1 MSATVIL
8 RRNTRSAWLRLRSQ
22 GLGGTDV
29 AAVLGFDKWRT
40 PLEVWLDKTG
50 RGTHVE
56 ESYPMRRGTYMESF
70 LLAEYGRQTG
80 AIIEK
85 PPALLAHP
93 DYPFLRAS
101 LDGLAHH
108 KDRTVI
114 LDAKAPTWRG
124 RSDWWDEEKLC
135 PDGYAVQML
144 TYLAVTGLDEAVLVA
159 DVAGDFTTV
168 EISRDLAWEAAA
180 LPLLADWWTTHVIGD
195 TPPPADWGRDTIPAL
210 NRAWVPVL
218 GEAAEAAPMV
228 AAAVKV
234 WQQLSPA
241 HKERGKTLDALRVQI
256 REGMGTAQTLT
267 IGGQKV
273 ASLDSRGVLRV
284 TAQQREEGAA

>member
-1 MSATVIL
+1 VGIVTATVIL
-8 RRNTRSAWLRLRSQ
+8 KRASRANWLRHRRD

-29 AAVLGFDKWRT
+29 SAVLGMSHFATQMD
-40 PLEVWLDKTG
+40 VWLSKTG
-50 RGTHVE
+50 RGDDVT
-56 ESYPMRRGTYMESF
+56 ESYPMRRGTYLEPF

-93 DYPFLRAS
+93 DYPFIRAS

-108 KDRTVI
+108 RDRTVI
-114 LDAKAPTWRG
+114 LDSKAVGWRG
-124 RSDWWDEEKLC
+124 REPWWDEEQLC
-135 PDGYAVQML
+135 PDGPAVQML

-159 DVAGDFTTV
+159 DVAGEFTTV
-168 EISRDLAWEAAA
+168 TISRDLAWERAA
-180 LPLLADWWTTHVIGD
+180 LPLLADWWTTHVVGD
-195 TPPPADWGRDTIPAL
+195 TPPPADWERDTIPAL
-210 NRAWVPVL
+210 NRAWVVQP
-218 GEAAEAAPMV
+218 GESVEAAPMV
-228 AAAVKV
+228 AAAVNV

-267 IGGQKV
+267 IDGQK
-273 ASLDSRGVLRV
+273 AAALDSRGVLRV
-284 TAQQREEGAA
+284 TNKNTTE